1 MAELLR
7 LTLDLRLPPDPAVI
21 APVWAAAGIRHS
33 TPEVCRMLLLAQL
46 AAPLDET
53 GWHGAALIV
62 GAALEATAPER
73 EAETAEPQA
82 EPAESAAYA
91 EMAAAFAR
99 PGPLGGAIQNE
110 ATSTTTDPEPILIED
125 DDDPAPVMGGG
136 VPPEPEPMAEA
147 APEPAVEPA
156 TPDWLALIDR
166 VEAGESIGS
175 VAKAAGVNGRALGC
189 KVTARRRLLKP
200 GGPEA
205 AAIPPVEAAPAVV
218 LAEPPAQAALEEE
231 AADVGSS
238 LPPAAEDVFWTPQ
251 RDLAL
256 VQAMIGGRGSYA
268 ASQQLGCKP
277 PDCVNR
283 FKQLL
288 PHPGTVAQQQL
299 LKRLRA
305 QVEAEGGHVA

>member
-1 MAELLR
+1 MAELR

-21 APVWAAAGIRHS
+21 APLWAAAGIKHS
-33 TPEVCRMLLLAQL
+33 PPEVCRMLLLAQL
-46 AAPLDET
+46 AAPLDEN
-53 GWHGAALIV
+53 GWQGAAVIV
-62 GAALEATAPER
+62 GAALEAVAPEHDAEAA
-73 EAETAEPQA
+73 EAEA
-82 EPAESAAYA
+82 EPAESVVYA
-91 EMAAAFAR
+91 EMAAAFDR
-99 PGPLGGAIQNE
+99 PAPPGGAIRNE
-110 ATSTTTDPEPILIED
+110 ATSTTIDPGPILIED
-125 DDDPAPVMGGG
+125 DDDPAPAMGGG
-136 VPPEPEPMAEA
+136 VAPAPEPMAEV
-147 APEPAVEPA
+147 APEPVVEPA
-156 TPDWLALIDR
+156 APDWPALIDR

-200 GGPEA
+200 AGPEA
-205 AAIPPVEAAPAVV
+205 AAIPSVEAAPAAV
-218 LAEPPAQAALEEE
+218 LAEPPAQVAPEEK
-231 AADVGSS
+231 AADDGSS
-238 LPPAAEDVFWTPQ
+238 IPSAAEDAFWTPQ

-288 PHPGTVAQQQL
+288 PQPGTVAQQQL

-305 QVEAEGGHVA
+305 QVEAEGGHGA

>member
-1 MAELLR
+1 MAELR

-21 APVWAAAGIRHS
+21 APVWAAAGIKHS
-33 TPEVCRMLLLAQL
+33 PPEVCRMLLLAQL

-53 GWHGAALIV
+53 GWQGAALIV
-62 GAALEATAPER
+62 GAALEAVAPER
-73 EAETAEPQA
+73 EAEAAEPEVGA
-82 EPAESAAYA
+82 AESVVFAQ
-91 EMAAAFAR
+91 MAAAFER
-99 PGPLGGAIQNE
+99 PLGGAIRNE
-110 ATSTTTDPEPILIED
+110 ASSTTTDPGPILIED

-147 APEPAVEPA
+147 APEPVVEPA
-156 TPDWLALIDR
+156 APDWLALIDR
-166 VEAGESIGS
+166 VEAGESIAS
-175 VAKAAGVNGRALGC
+175 VARSAGVDGRALGG
-189 KVTARRRLLKP
+189 K
-200 GGPEA
+200 
-205 AAIPPVEAAPAVV
+205 
-218 LAEPPAQAALEEE
+218 
-231 AADVGSS
+231 
-238 LPPAAEDVFWTPQ
+238 
-251 RDLAL
+251 LAL

-305 QVEAEGGHVA
+305 QVEVEAGHVA